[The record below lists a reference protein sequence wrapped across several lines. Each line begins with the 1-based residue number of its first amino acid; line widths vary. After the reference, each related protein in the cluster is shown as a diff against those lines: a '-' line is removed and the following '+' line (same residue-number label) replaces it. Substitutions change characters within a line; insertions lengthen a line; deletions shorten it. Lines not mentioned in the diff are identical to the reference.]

1 VLRSLVC
8 VILFCWCLPCRAET
22 TWPEFRGPGGQGIST
37 ERNLPLTW
45 SETENIR
52 WKTPLPGTGWSSPVV
67 ADGKIWLTT
76 ATVVEATDEER
87 AAKVA
92 GAQLADQ
99 MIAARTVTL
108 WAIEIDLDSGSVL
121 RSIQLIEV
129 DDPKPIHSLNSYA
142 SPTPILETGQGVD
155 SRLYCHFGDYGT
167 VCLDTNSSKKLWGKR
182 MALDHR
188 VGPGSSPV
196 LWEDLLIIPCDGAD
210 MQYVVA
216 LNKGTGEEV
225 WRTARPPIEQT
236 DGEFRKSYSTPL
248 VIAVNGDEQVVIPGS
263 QWCIAYEPR
272 TGKEIWRVNHGRG
285 FSLVP
290 RPVFDGHLVFFCTG
304 YMGDRLL
311 AIRPDGMGDVTQT
324 HIAWEKSKQVPTM
337 PSPLVVDNR
346 IYTVNDGGIA
356 ICFDA
361 TSGEEKWRERVR
373 GRYSS
378 SPLYAEGHIYVCSHE
393 GRTTIFAA
401 SDEFEQLAENRL
413 DGQLMASPV
422 AVDGTLLLR
431 TGSDLYRV
439 GK

>member
-1 VLRSLVC
+1 MLRSLSCALLVC
-8 VILFCWCLPCRAET
+8 QSLTSLAET
-22 TWPEFRGPGGQGIST
+22 TWPQFRGPGGQGIST
-37 ERNLPLTW
+37 ETNLPLTW

-52 WKTPLPGTGWSSPVV
+52 WKTSLPGSGWSSPVV

-108 WAIEIDLDSGSVL
+108 WAIEIDLDSGSIL
-121 RSIQLIEV
+121 RRIQLIEV
-129 DDPKPIHSLNSYA
+129 DDPMPIHSLNSYA
-142 SPTPILETGQGVD
+142 SPTPILD
-155 SRLYCHFGDYGT
+155 KAKSRLYCHFGDYGT
-167 VCLDTNSSKKLWGKR
+167 VCVDTDSSKKLWGKR
-182 MALDHR
+182 LTLDHR

-210 MQYVVA
+210 VQYVVA
-216 LNKGTGEEV
+216 LNKDTGEEV
-225 WRTARPPIEQT
+225 WRTDRPPIEQT

-248 VIAVNGDEQVVIPGS
+248 VIKVNGTEQAVIPGS

-290 RPVFDGHLVFFCTG
+290 RPVFDGNLLFFCTG
-304 YMGDRLL
+304 YMSDRLL
-311 AIRPDGMGDVTQT
+311 AIRPDGEGDVTAT
-324 HIAWEKSKQVPTM
+324 HIAWEKSKQIPM
-337 PSPLVVDNR
+337 MSSPLVVNNR
-346 IYTVNDGGIA
+346 VYTLSDRGIA
-356 ICFDA
+356 LCFDA
-361 TSGEEKWRERVR
+361 TSGEEKWRERVP

-378 SPLYAEGHIYVCSHE
+378 SPLYAEGRIYLCSHE
-393 GRTTIFAA
+393 GRTTIVAA

-422 AVDGTLLLR
+422 AVEGSLLLR
-431 TGSDLYRV
+431 TGTHLYRV